1 MKKKSIGA
9 ILKYVILAVVFV
21 LAYMAIKTFFASLG
35 VTSYEAPLAPVEAT
49 RPETRTIEQ
58 VLSISGTVETED
70 TVSVVP
76 YVDGT
81 IFSFPYN
88 EGDYVEKGTV
98 LAVIDPEPYE
108 LQLAQA
114 KAQYEAY
121 ESSFTR
127 ISSLYS
133 KNAASQQDY
142 DTVKA
147 QRDAAK
153 AQLELAQLQLSYT
166 EVTAKESGTLLNK
179 ISAQGAAASKGMPI
193 ATMAD
198 MDRLVVNVKVGEQYF
213 DLFKDPEG
221 LQVTVTRPAS
231 AYSGEVSTSATID
244 FISPSIDSR
253 SKNFQMQVSLDDN
266 IDRFAPGMYV
276 KVSIVYGSQT
286 GAALPEKVRKLDG
299 SVYYLE
305 GDTAVYADFS
315 GVFSDGSYFLV
326 PEGYENKSFIIKGQ
340 DDILSGETVN
350 VLGGSN

>member
-21 LAYMAIKTFFASLG
+21 LAYLAIKTFFSSLG
-35 VTSYEAPLAPVEAT
+35 ATTYEAPLAPVEVVH
-49 RPETRTIEQ
+49 PETRTVSQ

-81 IFSFPYN
+81 VLSFPYN

-142 DTVKA
+142 DTIKA

-153 AQLELAQLQLSYT
+153 AQLDLAELQLSYT
-166 EVTAKESGTLLNK
+166 EVTAKESGTLVKK
-179 ISAQGAAASKGMPI
+179 ISAQGASASKGMPI

-198 MDRLVVNVKVGEQYF
+198 MSKLVVSVKVGEQYY
-213 DLFKDPEG
+213 DLFKDPEI
-221 LQVTVTRPAS
+221 LQVTVTRPSS
-231 AYSGEVSTSATID
+231 AYSEEVSTPASID

-253 SKNFQMQVSLDDN
+253 SKNFQIQVSLEEN
-266 IDRFAPGMYV
+266 LDRFAPGMYV
-276 KVSIVYGSQT
+276 KVSIVYGSRT
-286 GAALPEKVRKLDG
+286 GASLPEQVRKLDG
-299 SVYYLE
+299 SAYYVE
-305 GDTAVYADFS
+305 GDTAKYADFS

-326 PEGYENKSFIIKGQ
+326 PEGYEDKLFVIKGQ